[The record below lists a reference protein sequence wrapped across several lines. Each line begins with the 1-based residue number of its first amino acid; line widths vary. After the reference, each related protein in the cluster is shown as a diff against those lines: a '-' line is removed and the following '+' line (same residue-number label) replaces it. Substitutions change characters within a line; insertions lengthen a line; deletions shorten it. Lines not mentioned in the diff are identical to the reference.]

1 MELHNIRLFSASISL
16 QSSDG
21 QDVACQ
27 PYSREFL
34 SLMSEITTTAAGQKT
49 SLPIPDGRP
58 AAATLDDVAKLAK
71 VSPITVSRVINR
83 PELVSEKTTK
93 RVRNAI
99 RKTGY
104 VPNLLAGGLV
114 SQRSRLVIVVIPNI
128 ANRAFVDTVSQLGQ
142 RLAASRYQL
151 LVSQADL
158 NAASEADLVDNIL
171 ARRPDG
177 IVLTRQLFTQ
187 EAREKLLGRGTP
199 IVEAWELHEDPIDTV
214 VGFSHEAVG
223 RMMAEHMIERGYRR
237 IALIWSDDARGTR
250 RRLACVQRLAEAGL
264 EPVAVELQS
273 VPVAVGN
280 GRQAMAKLLARKVGM
295 DAVICSI
302 DLLAQGVIAE
312 ATASGLRIPQDVAVM
327 GFGDLEFAAHT
338 HPRLTTV
345 GIDGGRIGL
354 RTAELLLERI
364 DGRLAARACVED
376 VGFSLVVREST

>member
-1 MELHNIRLFSASISL
+1 M
-16 QSSDG
+16 
-21 QDVACQ
+21 
-27 PYSREFL
+27 
-34 SLMSEITTTAAGQKT
+34 
-49 SLPIPDGRP
+49 PDGRP